1 MIKIFRNI
9 AVAFSMY
16 SRIPMPI
23 FEWKEDDTKYAI
35 AFLPWIGLVIGGVEY
50 GLYLLSTYFDFPMLV
65 RIVLWAFVPLFIT
78 GGFHVDG
85 YMDVMD
91 ALKSFKSK
99 EEKLEILKDP
109 HIGAF
114 SVISLVMY
122 GLLYLGAADL
132 LFVGNKEVS
141 MLPSAIMISVMSFFV
156 VRALGALLSV
166 TLPLAKKNGMLH
178 EETKSTN
185 KGALVFIII
194 ELVIGLGA
202 CAYFDWLLTIIVVA
216 VLGLFVLW
224 FRSKC
229 NKEFGGITGDTIGF
243 FITQG
248 ELLVLLAAGVF
259 AFVGR

>member
-1 MIKIFRNI
+1 
-9 AVAFSMY
+9 
-16 SRIPMPI
+16 
-23 FEWKEDDTKYAI
+23 
-35 AFLPWIGLVIGGVEY
+35 
-50 GLYLLSTYFDFPMLV
+50 
-65 RIVLWAFVPLFIT
+65 
-78 GGFHVDG
+78 
-85 YMDVMD
+85 MDVMD

-99 EEKLEILKDP
+99 AEKLEILKDP

-132 LFVGNKEVS
+132 LFVADKEVS
-141 MLPSAIMISVMSFFV
+141 MLPPAIMVSVMSFFV

-229 NKEFGGITGDTIGF
+229 NKESVEQYLIRSISNACTDYFRRKPMKIAFAGFQRQKITRATDI
-243 FITQG
+243 QPRPDSP
-248 ELLVLLAAGVF
+248 L
-259 AFVGR
+259 